1 MPSGSG
7 ASEASVAEPSMHTRS
22 SVLQQDERSVCFLC
36 KHGYTRKLPLFNV
49 ATKIDEKLKE
59 CAKVIGDV
67 EVIACFLII
76 LSLRRSKI

>member
-7 ASEASVAEPSMHTRS
+7 ASDASVAEPSMHTRS
-22 SVLQQDERSVCFLC
+22 VLQHDERSVCFLC
-36 KHGYTRKLPLFNV
+36 KLGHTRKLPLFNV